1 MKFAT
6 ILPVVYI
13 ELYVSIH
20 DTSHWDETYKASK
33 GVMTNDTSR
42 FEGMRCNIPTI
53 PSYDF

>member
-13 ELYVSIH
+13 ELAISNN

-33 GVMTNDTSR
+33 GVMTSDTSKL
-42 FEGMRCNIPTI
+42 EGMRCNIPTI